1 MRKLVDAFLS
11 MHNFPVRL
19 NVSAVTDAVLYDME
33 AGLCKK
39 GIAAG
44 EEMIHTFALPPE
56 KKPANENVIVID
68 AGGTNFRSCL
78 VTFDSN
84 GKPSISE
91 MEKTSMP
98 GVAKELSKK
107 EFFDQFATNLEHL
120 KNKATKIGFCFSYP
134 MQITAD
140 GDGILNGFSKEVKAP
155 EVVGCKIGECLSEA
169 LVAHG
174 WKRPEKI
181 SLIND
186 TVAALLAGAS
196 RSGTGFDYSS
206 YIGFILG
213 TGMNIAYIQP
223 ETDYM
228 KSQIVVCES
237 GKFNKLVDS
246 DFDRELDSHT
256 TAPGTFRL
264 EKKCSGAYLGT
275 VAYYIIKAACE
286 EGLFSESVAKA
297 LSTLNSLTLIDMDK
311 FLHAPLCTETPLG
324 KLLGDA
330 KASADDYT
338 TLFMLFDAVVERSAR
353 YSAAI
358 LAAAVIKSGQG
369 KDPVRPVC
377 IVCNG
382 TTFYKTHAIRDRVA
396 GYLEEILTA
405 QHSLYFHLVSVD
417 DDITVGTAI
426 SGLV

>member
-213 TGMNIAYIQP
+213 TGMNAAYIQP
-223 ETDYM
+223 DCDCCNI
-228 KSQIVVCES
+228 KKQIVVCES
-237 GKFNKLVDS
+237 GKFLRVNRS
-246 DFDRELDSHT
+246 DFDVDFDNSRVKVTRKGGNEAFVYFSDEATGYLQDYMKERKEIVAVDGHEDALFLSSHRKRITVRTVENMVKKYARVSTPLKKITPHKLRSTYGTALYQETGDIYLVADVLGHKDVNTTRKHYAELDQE
-256 TAPGTFRL
+256 R
-264 EKKCSGAYLGT
+264 KRGARNKVTLR
-275 VAYYIIKAACE
+275 
-286 EGLFSESVAKA
+286 ESV
-297 LSTLNSLTLIDMDK
+297 S
-311 FLHAPLCTETPLG
+311 
-324 KLLGDA
+324 
-330 KASADDYT
+330 
-338 TLFMLFDAVVERSAR
+338 
-353 YSAAI
+353 
-358 LAAAVIKSGQG
+358 
-369 KDPVRPVC
+369 KDTS
-377 IVCNG
+377 IAEK
-382 TTFYKTHAIRDRVA
+382 Y
-396 GYLEEILTA
+396 
-405 QHSLYFHLVSVD
+405 
-417 DDITVGTAI
+417 I
-426 SGLV
+426 SDESDSE